1 MSARDCRLQMGRKSL
16 SWLKRADP
24 AVCAPGA
31 LLAAVAMTVLFP
43 GCGRKPA
50 GPGAYTLPPPEVG
63 VVTLAPESV
72 ALTTELPGRIDPV
85 RVAQV
90 RARVDGIV
98 WHRDFT
104 EGADVTNGEVL
115 YEIDP
120 APYKAALDS
129 AKANLMQAQLL
140 VRRYEPLVGI
150 NAVSRQEYDNAVS
163 AAAQAKAAQEIAAVN
178 FGYCTV
184 TAPISGKIG
193 AALVTEGAL
202 VSQSAATE
210 MAVVTQL
217 DPIYFDLTESSTE
230 LLRLRRALDSG
241 VLKSAAPG
249 EARVTLLLDDGTT
262 YQQPGKLLFSDVTVD
277 PSSGMVT
284 LRAEFP
290 NPDHLLLPGMFARG
304 VLEQAVDSKA
314 ITVLQRG
321 VNVGASGVASVML
334 VGADGKAEARMIKI
348 GSAVGNK
355 WVVTEGLKAGDR
367 VIVEGLQKV
376 QPGMEVKPV
385 PFNPADTNAV
395 SAATAER
402 RSPTRR
408 DSTDSQRAG
417 SETGAPASASSAA
430 PGPAR
435 GN

>member
-1 MSARDCRLQMGRKSL
+1 MNTRK
-16 SWLKRADP
+16 LKFILGGLPVA
-24 AVCAPGA
+24 
-31 LLAAVAMTVLFP
+31 LAAAAFFT
-43 GCGRKPA
+43 GCGRNQA
-50 GPGAYTLPPPEVG
+50 GPGALNMPPPEVG
-63 VVTLAPESV
+63 VVTIAPESV

-98 WHRDFT
+98 LHRNFR

-120 APYKAALDS
+120 APYKAAFDS
-129 AKANLMQAQLL
+129 ANASLTQAQQLAD
-140 VRRYEPLVGI
+140 RYKPLVGI
-150 NAVSRQEYDNAVS
+150 NAVSRQDYDNAVS

-217 DPIYFDLTESSTE
+217 DPIYCDFTESSTE
-230 LLRLRRALDSG
+230 LLRLQRKLETG
-241 VLKSAAPG
+241 TLKTIAPG
-249 EARVTLLLDDGTT
+249 EVKVTLLLDDGTT
-262 YQQPGKLLFSDVTVD
+262 YSEPGKLLFSDVTVD

-304 VLEQAVDSKA
+304 VLEQAVDSQA

-321 VNVGASGVASVML
+321 VSVGPNGVATAMV
-334 VGADGKAEARMIKI
+334 VGADGKVEARVIKI
-348 GSAVGNK
+348 GRAVGNK
-355 WVVTEGLKAGDR
+355 WIVTDGLKAGEQ
-367 VIVEGLQKV
+367 VVVEGLQKF
-376 QPGMEVKPV
+376 QPGMVVKPV
-385 PFNPADTNAV
+385 PFNLVGGDN
-395 SAATAER
+395 SA
-402 RSPTRR
+402 S
-408 DSTDSQRAG
+408 
-417 SETGAPASASSAA
+417 PASAQ
-430 PGPAR
+430 

>member
-1 MSARDCRLQMGRKSL
+1 MSALWSDATCRVGGKRRRVAALQI
-16 SWLKRADP
+16 
-24 AVCAPGA
+24 
-31 LLAAVAMTVLFP
+31 AVAIALTALFTGCSRNQP
-43 GCGRKPA
+43 GGFNM
-50 GPGAYTLPPPEVG
+50 PPTEVS
-63 VVTLAPESV
+63 VVTIAPESV

-98 WHRDFT
+98 LHREFR

-129 AKANLMQAQLL
+129 ANASLTQAQLL
-140 VRRYEPLVGI
+140 AERYQPLVGI
-150 NAVSRQEYDNAVS
+150 HAVSKQDYDNAVS

-210 MAVVTQL
+210 MALVTQL
-217 DPIYFDLTESSTE
+217 DPIYCDFTESSTE
-230 LLRLRRALDSG
+230 LLRLRRELDNGALE
-241 VLKSAAPG
+241 SAASG
-249 EARVTLLLDDGTT
+249 EAKVTLLLDDGTT
-262 YQQPGKLLFSDVTVD
+262 YPQPGKLLFSDITVD
-277 PSSGMVT
+277 PTSGMVT

-304 VLEQAVDSKA
+304 VLEQAVDAKA

-321 VNVGASGVASVML
+321 VSVGANGIATVMV
-334 VGADGKAEARMIKI
+334 VGADGKVEARVIKL
-348 GSAVGNK
+348 GKAVGDK
-355 WVVTEGLKAGDR
+355 WVVTDGLKAGEQ
-367 VIVEGLQKV
+367 VVVEGLQKF
-376 QPGMEVKPV
+376 QPGMVVKPV
-385 PFNPADTNAV
+385 PFNPAGDN
-395 SAATAER
+395 
-402 RSPTRR
+402 SPPP
-408 DSTDSQRAG
+408 A
-417 SETGAPASASSAA
+417 APAMGS
-430 PGPAR
+430 
-435 GN
+435 

>member
-1 MSARDCRLQMGRKSL
+1 MTKIA
-16 SWLKRADP
+16 
-24 AVCAPGA
+24 GA
-31 LLAAVAMTVLFP
+31 LLAAIAATAFFA
-43 GCGRKPA
+43 GCSRNQA
-50 GPGAYTLPPPEVG
+50 GPGAYNMTPPEVG
-63 VVTLAPESV
+63 VVTIAPESV

-98 WHRDFT
+98 LHRNFR

-129 AKANLMQAQLL
+129 ANAHLTQAQQL
-140 VRRYEPLVGI
+140 VERYKPLVGI
-150 NAVSRQEYDNAVS
+150 NAVSKQDYDSAVS

-184 TAPISGKIG
+184 TAPISGHIG

-202 VSQSAATE
+202 VSQNAATE

-217 DPIYFDLTESSTE
+217 DPIYCDFTESSTE
-230 LLRLRRALDSG
+230 LLRLRRELDSG
-241 VLKSAAPG
+241 ALQSAAPG
-249 EARVTLLLDDGTT
+249 EAKVTLLLDDGTT

-304 VLEQAVDSKA
+304 LLEQAVDAKA
-314 ITVLQRG
+314 ITAPQRG
-321 VNVGASGVASVML
+321 VSVGANGIATVMV
-334 VGADGKAEARMIKI
+334 VGADGKVEARVIKI

-355 WVVTEGLKAGDR
+355 WVVTDGLKAGEQ
-367 VIVEGLQKV
+367 VVVEGLQKF
-376 QPGMEVKPV
+376 QPGVVVKPV
-385 PFNPADTNAV
+385 PFN
-395 SAATAER
+395 SA
-402 RSPTRR
+402 SNN
-408 DSTDSQRAG
+408 
-417 SETGAPASASSAA
+417 ASASPVSA
-430 PGPAR
+430 PG
-435 GN
+435 N